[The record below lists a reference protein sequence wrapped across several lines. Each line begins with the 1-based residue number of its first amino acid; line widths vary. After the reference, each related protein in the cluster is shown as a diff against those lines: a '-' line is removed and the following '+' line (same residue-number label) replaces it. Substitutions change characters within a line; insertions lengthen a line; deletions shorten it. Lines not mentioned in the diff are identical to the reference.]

1 MFNGS
6 KGSVRVHV
14 KVCGITRVEDAL
26 AAVRYGADAIGF
38 VFWSQSP
45 RSVAPAQAREIASRL
60 PPFVSTVGV
69 YVDPSSDW
77 VEETSDSVGLS
88 LLQFHGE
95 ESPDFCSQFRLPY
108 IKALRVRKG
117 MDLLQYSKLYQSA
130 RGLLLDTY
138 TAGMPGGTGQVFDW
152 DLIPKD
158 FPLPL
163 VLSGGLNP
171 DNVVPAIK
179 QVQPWAVD
187 VSSGVEIAKG
197 IKDVNK
203 ISAFM
208 QGVKNCE
215 DL

>member
-1 MFNGS
+1 VP
-6 KGSVRVHV
+6 VRV
-14 KVCGITRVEDAL
+14 KVCGITRTEDAL
-26 AAVRYGADAIGF
+26 AAVQHGADAVGF
-38 VFWSQSP
+38 VFWHQSARFISP
-45 RSVAPAQAREIASRL
+45 TQVREIVLRL
-60 PPFVSTVGV
+60 PPFVSVVGV
-69 YVDPSSDW
+69 YVDPSSEW
-77 VEETSDSVGLS
+77 VEETSLTAGLS

-95 ESPDFCSQFRLPY
+95 ESPEFCNQFMLPY
-108 IKALRVRKG
+108 IKALRVREG
-117 MDLLQYSKLYQSA
+117 IDLLQYGKLYHDA
-130 RGLLLDTY
+130 KGLLLDTY
-138 TAGMPGGTGQVFDW
+138 SAGMPGGTGQVFDW
-152 DLIPKD
+152 RLIPKD

-171 DNVVPAIK
+171 DNVAHAIR
-179 QVQPWAVD
+179 QVRPWAVD

>member
-1 MFNGS
+1 MR
-6 KGSVRVHV
+6 VRV

-26 AAVRYGADAIGF
+26 AAARHGADAIGF
-38 VFWSQSP
+38 VFWDQSA

-69 YVDPSSDW
+69 YVDPSPEW
-77 VEETSDSVGLS
+77 VEETAVTAGLS

-95 ESPDFCSQFRLPY
+95 ELPDFCSQFRLPY
-108 IKALRVRKG
+108 IKALRVREG
-117 MDLLQYSKLYQSA
+117 VDLLQYGKLYQNA
-130 RGLLLDTY
+130 KGLLLDTY

-152 DLIPKD
+152 GLIPRD

-171 DNVVPAIK
+171 DNVMPAIK
-179 QVQPWAVD
+179 QVRPWAVD

-197 IKDVNK
+197 IKDINK

>member
-1 MFNGS
+1 MCP
-6 KGSVRVHV
+6 VRV
-14 KVCGITRVEDAL
+14 KICGITRVEDAL
-26 AAVRYGADAIGF
+26 VAAQQGADAIGF
-38 VFWSQSP
+38 VFWRQSARYISP
-45 RSVAPAQAREIASRL
+45 IQAREIVLRL
-60 PPFVSTVGV
+60 PPFVNVVGV
-69 YVDPSSDW
+69 YVDPSPEW
-77 VEETSDSVGLS
+77 VEETSLTAGLN

-95 ESPDFCSQFRLPY
+95 ETPEFCGQFMLPY
-108 IKALRVRKG
+108 IKALRVRKE
-117 MDLLQYSKLYQSA
+117 MDLLQYGKLYQNA
-130 RGLLLDTY
+130 KGLLLDTY

-152 DLIPKD
+152 DLIPAD

-171 DNVVPAIK
+171 DNVMNAIK
-179 QVQPWAVD
+179 QVRPWAVD
-187 VSSGVEIAKG
+187 VSSGVEAVKG